1 MEHKLIKRSSEELLV
16 VFSPVHIP
24 RGKFGFSRF
33 FQSESRSVL
42 FFNCENTWYV
52 DCIEQM
58 LNVVNETMEQLQPT
72 NVVFYGASM
81 GGYAAAR
88 IGGKYPQHPTF
99 VFGCEVELYTLG
111 SLSRRHATVVDEHAH
126 LADVPDL
133 DHSNTVALFG
143 VFEPVDLN
151 QYIAAQHLGFRHCLP
166 VRSPH
171 AVHEEL
177 YYRELVQPLA
187 NARSCDDFLAALPPW
202 FVDPEP
208 PVEHAELFHRCYH
221 GEPKNWTRLDTEVL
235 LTVDH
240 PIAHWCLLRLARIT
254 KDSGLFVACKTA
266 IETYYQQQPEGFVL
280 PTKFEK
286 MLTTVSSELNLG

>member
-1 MEHKLIKRSSEELLV
+1 MDHVLIQRPSDELLV

-24 RGKFGFSRF
+24 KGKFGFSRF
-33 FQSESRSVL
+33 FQNELRSVL
-42 FFNCENTWYV
+42 FFNCDNTWYV
-52 DCIEQM
+52 DCIGDMER
-58 LNVVNETMEQLQPT
+58 VVKETIQRLQPKY
-72 NVVFYGASM
+72 VVFYGASM

-88 IGGKYPQHPTF
+88 IGGKFPQHPTF
-99 VFGCEVELYTLG
+99 VFGSEVELYTFG

-133 DHSNTVALFG
+133 DFSNTVALFG

-151 QYIAAQHLGFRHCLP
+151 QYIAGLDLGFRHCLP

-177 YYRELVQPLA
+177 YYRDLVRPLA
-187 NARSCDDFLAALPPW
+187 DARSCEDFIAALPPW
-202 FVDPEP
+202 FIDPVP
-208 PVEHAELFHRCYH
+208 PVGLAELFHRCYH
-221 GEPKNWTRLDTEVL
+221 GKLENWTQDDTEVL

-240 PIAHWCLLRLARIT
+240 PVAHWCLLRFARIT
-254 KDSGLFVACKTA
+254 KNSELFITCKRA
-266 IETYYQQQPEGFVL
+266 IEMYFQQQPPGFIL

-286 MLTTVSSELNLG
+286 MLATVSSELNLG